1 MTHMKQRVGSMA
13 HCCNN
18 SSGVL
23 FVLHFGQLSDLALL
37 HGVSADVVP
46 LHAAKVYGGTDI

>member
-1 MTHMKQRVGSMA
+1 MKQRVGSMA